1 MANYLEQL
9 IKENNEKG
17 NLLPHSI
24 LEEIN
29 SVLQKYQNRTKAEI
43 PIDFKILEEKLSS
56 SIFLTVDKIKDIDI
70 SGYELSIT
78 SMVVKPSK
86 TKCLPEKFIQV
97 MITKKRPETIK
108 QTKSEH
114 KNGRKNPAKR
124 S

>member
-17 NLLPHSI
+17 NLLPQSV
-24 LEEIN
+24 LEGIGL
-29 SVLQKYQNRTKAEI
+29 VLQKYENRTKEEI
-43 PIDFKILEEKLSS
+43 PTDFKILEEKLSA
-56 SIFLTVDKIKDIDI
+56 SIFLAVDKIKDIDI

-78 SMVVKPSK
+78 SMVVKPNK
-86 TKCLPEKFIQV
+86 AKELPEKFIQILV
-97 MITKKRPETIK
+97 LKKRPEVTK
-108 QTKSEH
+108 QTKREH